1 MSEAIRVR
9 DLSVEFRMDDRILPA
24 VRNVHLDVPQGRI
37 LGLIGESGSG
47 KSTVAFAM
55 VNQVPKPGHITS
67 GTVEFEGF
75 GTLFDKPDEVQRR
88 FRWQQVSVV
97 FQAAQNTLNPL
108 MRIRAQIEDIAKA
121 HGIQNTEG
129 VVQHA
134 RDLCTTVH
142 LDADRVMRSYPHE
155 LSGGMRQRLGVVLAL
170 LLNPKVI
177 ILDEPTTALDVL
189 SQESVIDIIRR
200 INAELGLTIV
210 FITHD
215 LSVVAELAHD
225 VAVMYAGRVVEQGT
239 VEQVFTRPRH
249 PYTQGLV
256 KAIPPLFGDLSDV
269 HAMPG
274 SPPNPAHLPSGCPF
288 HPRCPSRIAIC
299 EQVEPQ
305 FVRTPDGRSVAC
317 HVVAQNE
324 EVSLA

>member
-1 MSEAIRVR
+1 MPEAVRVR
-9 DLSVEFRMDDRILPA
+9 DLSVEFRMDQITIPA
-24 VRNVHLDVPQGRI
+24 VRNVQLDIPEGRI

-47 KSTVAFAM
+47 KSTVAFAL

-75 GTLFDKPDEVQRR
+75 GTLFDKPEETQRR
-88 FRWQQVSVV
+88 FRWQHVSVV

-108 MRIRAQIEDIAKA
+108 MRVKAQIEDIAKA

-129 VVQHA
+129 VVTHA
-134 RDLCTTVH
+134 RDLCTMVH

-189 SQESVIDIIRR
+189 SQEAVIDIIRR
-200 INAELGLTIV
+200 INQDLGLSIV

-215 LSVVAELAHD
+215 LSVVAELSHD
-225 VAVMYAGRVVEQGT
+225 VAVMYAGKVVEQGS
-239 VEQVFTRPRH
+239 VEQVFASPRH

-256 KAIPPLFGDLSDV
+256 RAIPPLFGDLSEV

-274 SPPNPAHLPSGCPF
+274 SPPNPANLPRGCPF

-299 EQVEPQ
+299 EQVEPDLTQ
-305 FVRTPDGRSVAC
+305 LPDGRTVSC
-317 HVVAQNE
+317 HVVAQSE